1 MTDERFYKVETQ
13 LEVTNRRFDGFEQ
26 ELRAQTKAITKISEA
41 IQQIALVGQ
50 RQDHLEE
57 SVARL
62 RSEFDERRRMT
73 DPVIMDAEKVKSEV
87 LTRLNMIGA
96 VAGALQI
103 VVLAAVG
110 WLFDELATIRESHHD
125 LETKVAEQGQRK

>member
-87 LTRLNMIGA
+87 LTRLNMIGG

-103 VVLAAVG
+103 VVLASVS
-110 WLFDELATIRESHHD
+110 WLFNELATIRESHHD
-125 LETKVAEQGQRK
+125 LETKVAEQGHKQ

>member
-1 MTDERFYKVETQ
+1 MTDERIYKVETQ

-41 IQQIALVGQ
+41 IQQIALVVQ

-57 SVARL
+57 AVARL

-87 LTRLNMIGA
+87 LTRLNMIGV
-96 VAGALQI
+96 VAGALQV
-103 VVLAAVG
+103 VVLASVS
-110 WLFDELATIRESHHD
+110 WLFNELATIRESHHD
-125 LETKVAEQGQRK
+125 LETKVAEQGHKQ